1 MKKFL
6 LIIALLIPILG
17 LNAQSVDDETTIDYE
32 GYSLTF
38 MITCIEPAE
47 CCLSD
52 CTNLTE
58 PTAITIPSTVEF
70 SGKEFSVTIIG
81 RYGFN
86 DCTNLTNIKIPNS
99 VYWIAWGAFI
109 DCISLTSIEIPNSVC
124 IIESYAFLNCT
135 SLTSVKIGNSV
146 SSFGDKVFDGC
157 SNLTS
162 IVVDEGNLYCDS
174 RDNCNAIIETSSNTL
189 IEGCKGTIIPNT
201 VTKIGSYAFRHRNL
215 TTIELPDQITNI
227 YENAFEGNEE
237 LRSIRCLAKEPP
249 FFYTYGSDDD
259 SFDDCREDMQV
270 QVPEE
275 AMEEYKSSRW
285 DNFTITKI
293 YPYHYGDYITED
305 YNDYSFKFT
314 ANPFYDGFVVTSET
328 KPENATEIIIPSTI
342 EFQGGEYPV
351 TYIGDSTFYNCTS
364 LSNIEIPESIT
375 HIGKYAFYDC
385 TSLSNI
391 EIPEFVTS
399 IGSYAFAGCNN
410 LKSISCYAKIV
421 PLSPTNIFDDCPS
434 DMTIYVPASSL
445 YAYMSQ
451 LPWYLFNVK
460 ILGNSIKELS
470 YSFDIYP
477 NPVKDE
483 IRISSEEV
491 IKGITIF
498 DIYGRQLYNQTIR
511 QQGEVKIDV
520 SNLISDVY
528 FVKVRFNNGEIVKR
542 VVIN

>member
-6 LIIALLIPILG
+6 LIIALLITRLG
-17 LNAQSVDDETTIDYE
+17 LNAQSVGDKTTIDY
-32 GYSLTF
+32 GSYSLTF
-38 MITCIEPAE
+38 MITCVEPAE
-47 CCLSD
+47 CCHTS
-52 CTNLTE
+52 CTNPTE

-70 SGKEFSVTIIG
+70 SGKQFSVATIG
-81 RYGFN
+81 TFCFN
-86 DCTNLTNIKIPNS
+86 KCTNLTNIEIPNS
-99 VYWIAWGAFI
+99 VLWIRGNAFVK
-109 DCISLTSIEIPNSVC
+109 CTSLTSIEIPNSVS
-124 IIESYAFLNCT
+124 IIEWGAFSDCT
-135 SLTSVKIGNSV
+135 GLTNVKLGNSV
-146 SSFGDKVFDGC
+146 SDLYQSAFSGC
-157 SNLTS
+157 SNLTN
-162 IVVDEGNLYCDS
+162 IVVDEGNYYYDS
-174 RDNCNAIIETSSNTL
+174 RENCNAIIETNSNTL
-189 IEGCKGTIIPNT
+189 IVGCKGTIIPNT
-201 VTKIGSYAFRHRNL
+201 VTKIGDDAFKDRNL
-215 TTIELPDQITNI
+215 TTIELPDQITSI
-227 YENAFEGNEE
+227 GKRAFGDNKE
-237 LRSIRCLAKEPP
+237 LRSIRCLAQKPP
-249 FFYTYGSDDD
+249 YFQSANDA
-259 SFDDCREDMQV
+259 SFSDCREDLQV

-275 AMEEYKSSRW
+275 AMEEYKSSSW
-285 DNFTITKI
+285 DYFTITKI

-342 EFQGGEYPV
+342 GFQGGEYPV

-385 TSLSNI
+385 TGLSNI

-410 LKSISCYAKIV
+410 LKSISCYAKVV
-421 PLSPTNIFDDCPS
+421 PSSPTNIFDNCPS
-434 DMTIYVPASSL
+434 DMTIYVPESSL
-445 YAYMSQ
+445 YAYMSK

-460 ILGNSIKELS
+460 ALGDGIEESS
-470 YSFDIYP
+470 SSFDIYP

-498 DIYGRQLYNQTIR
+498 DIYGRQLYDLTIR

-520 SNLISDVY
+520 SDLNSGIY
-528 FVKVRFNNGEIVKR
+528 FVKVRFNNSETMKR

>member
-6 LIIALLIPILG
+6 LIIALLITILG
-17 LNAQSVDDETTIDYE
+17 LNAQSVGDKTTIDY
-32 GYSLTF
+32 GSYSLTF
-38 MITCIEPAE
+38 MITCVEPAE
-47 CCLSD
+47 CCPTS
-52 CTNLTE
+52 CTNPTE

-70 SGKEFSVTIIG
+70 SGKQFSVAIIG
-81 RYGFN
+81 TFCFDR
-86 DCTNLTNIKIPNS
+86 CTNLTNIEIPNS
-99 VYWIAWGAFI
+99 VLWIRGNAFVK
-109 DCISLTSIEIPNSVC
+109 CTSLTSIEIPNSVSV
-124 IIESYAFLNCT
+124 IEWGAFADCT
-135 SLTSVKIGNSV
+135 GLTNVKLGNSV
-146 SSFGDKVFDGC
+146 SDLYQNAFSGC
-157 SNLTS
+157 SNLTN
-162 IVVDEGNLYCDS
+162 IVVDEGNYYYDS
-174 RDNCNAIIETSSNTL
+174 RENCNAIIETNSNTL
-189 IEGCKGTIIPNT
+189 IVGCKGTIIPNT
-201 VTKIGSYAFRHRNL
+201 VTKIGDDAFKDRNL
-215 TTIELPDQITNI
+215 TTIELPDQITSI
-227 YENAFEGNEE
+227 GKRAFGDNKE
-237 LRSIRCLAKEPP
+237 LRSIRCLAKKPP
-249 FFYTYGSDDD
+249 YFQSANDA
-259 SFDDCREDMQV
+259 SFSDCREDLQV

-275 AMEEYKSSRW
+275 AMEEYKSSSW
-285 DNFTITKI
+285 DHFTITKI

-410 LKSISCYAKIV
+410 LKSISCYAKVV
-421 PLSPTNIFDDCPS
+421 PSSPTNIFDNCPS
-434 DMTIYVPASSL
+434 DMTIYVPESSL
-445 YAYMSQ
+445 YAYMSK

-460 ILGNSIKELS
+460 ALGDGIEESS
-470 YSFDIYP
+470 SSFDIYP

-498 DIYGRQLYNQTIR
+498 DIYGRQLYDLTIR

-520 SNLISDVY
+520 SDLNSGIY
-528 FVKVRFNNGEIVKR
+528 FVKVRFNNSETMKR